1 MKKILSAAMALV
13 AMAAVS
19 MPAGAT
25 DVKDLLSKAKS
36 ALGGSSSTT
45 TETATES
52 TSSSS
57 SSSSSLLSGLVG
69 YISSAIKGDLQYS
82 ELVGTWDYVAPAV
95 TFQSDNLLKKAGG
108 EVAASKVESEMEPY
122 FTKMGLNKLQMTFA
136 EDSTFTMKVRMTY
149 KGTVTMTDEGLYEFD
164 FTAFGKIK
172 TGQMTAYMARSG
184 NNIKMT
190 FDVSKLIS
198 LFEKVS
204 SFTGN
209 STLKTLSS
217 LLSSYDG
224 LNAGWELKKQA
235 DTTE

>member
-1 MKKILSAAMALV
+1 MKKILRAVMALAAV
-13 AMAAVS
+13 MAVS

-25 DVKDLLSKAKS
+25 DIKDLLNKAKS
-36 ALGGSSSTT
+36 AMGSSSSSSTETT
-45 TETATES
+45 TDA
-52 TSSSS
+52 SSS

-108 EVAASKVESEMEPY
+108 EVAAAKVESEMEPY
-122 FTKMGLNKLQMTFA
+122 YTKMGLNKLQMTFA

-149 KGTVTMTDEGLYEFD
+149 KGTVSIGDDGLYEFD
-164 FTAFGKIK
+164 FKAFGKVK
-172 TGQMTAYMARSG
+172 TGEMTAYMARSG

-190 FDVSKLIS
+190 FDVSKLITI
-198 LFEKVS
+198 FEKVS

-235 DTTE
+235 ETTE

>member
-1 MKKILSAAMALV
+1 MKKILRVAMALV

-19 MPAGAT
+19 FPAGAT
-25 DVKDLLSKAKS
+25 DVKDLLNKAKS
-36 ALGGSSSTT
+36 ALGGATSSTT
-45 TETATES
+45 ES
-52 TSSSS
+52 TTDTSSSSSS

-69 YISSAIKGDLQYS
+69 YVTGLVKGDLQYS

-108 EVAASKVESEMEPY
+108 EVAAAKVESEMEPY
-122 FTKMGLNKLQMTFA
+122 YTRMGLNKLQMTFA

-149 KGTVTMTDEGLYEFD
+149 KGSVTINSDGLYEFD

-224 LNAGWELKKQA
+224 LNAGWELKKQ
-235 DTTE
+235 EE

>member
-1 MKKILSAAMALV
+1 MKKILRAAMALV

-25 DVKDLLSKAKS
+25 DVKDLLNKAKS

-45 TETATES
+45 TETTTESSS

-57 SSSSSLLSGLVG
+57 STLLSGLVG
-69 YISSAIKGDLQYS
+69 YVTGLVKGDLQYS

-108 EVAASKVESEMEPY
+108 EVAAAKVESEMEPY
-122 FTKMGLNKLQMTFA
+122 YTKMGLNKLQMTFA

-149 KGTVTMTDEGLYEFD
+149 KGSVSINSDGLYEFD
-164 FTAFGKIK
+164 FKAFGKIK
-172 TGQMTAYMARSG
+172 TGEMTAYMARSG

-190 FDVSKLIS
+190 FDVSKLIT

-209 STLKTLSS
+209 STLKTLST

-224 LNAGWELKKQA
+224 LNAGWELKKQE
-235 DTTE
+235 TTE